1 MACLC
6 ALLDQ
11 FVFKNNKN
19 LVWMLKGSVLKLCS
33 SVTPDG
39 GKDGFAP
46 GFLVINLISGCGIG
60 FSWYLVRG
68 VDLFRV
74 NMHK

>member
-1 MACLC
+1 
-6 ALLDQ
+6 
-11 FVFKNNKN
+11 
-19 LVWMLKGSVLKLCS
+19 MLKGSVLKLCS